1 MNIATTMT
9 PGTDLLAAVEKDT
22 SVVLVNAEA
31 FEAWLID
38 LRAKVEGLDS
48 DVSVRKNREAIRE
61 AAAEIGRKKA
71 SVERDR
77 LRLTKE
83 WRDLTAKVNAAGKD
97 INEKLE
103 GLQAEVRQPLTVW
116 EEREKLRISNC
127 ERLIA
132 EIKASAIVT
141 LEDTAEAVRDRGTEV
156 YLTKIDAAQFGDM
169 YENAMQARSDT
180 IGALKL
186 ALDRLTREEAER
198 AELARF
204 RAAEAEREAKEAE
217 QREKAE
223 REAAE
228 LAEIERQKARVAAEE
243 QARKDREAQI
253 AKDAADRAEREM
265 ARIHEEAL
273 QEERD
278 RLAVIERHHAAHLA
292 QLALEKE
299 EREQAE
305 ADRIAAK
312 AKADAE
318 EARLAKNRAHRAQY
332 MGEAKIAIMAAANA
346 GHAVER
352 PITEAAAVAIVR
364 AIVAG
369 SIPHIALDFR
379 A

>member
-1 MNIATTMT
+1 MNAPTTMT

-83 WRDLTAKVNAAGKD
+83 WRDLTSKVNAAGKD

-116 EEREKLRISNC
+116 EASEKERTTQCDEMIARIKH
-127 ERLIA
+127 A
-132 EIKASAIVT
+132 ATVT
-141 LEDTAEAVRDRGTEV
+141 LEDTSETVRARGATIYETKEVITEAFYQDR
-156 YLTKIDAAQFGDM
+156 
-169 YENAMQARSDT
+169 YEDAMQARSDT
-180 IGALKL
+180 IGVLKL
-186 ALDRLTREEAER
+186 ALDRLNREEQER
-198 AELARF
+198 AELARL
-204 RAAEAEREAKEAE
+204 RAAEAEREAKEAV

-243 QARKDREAQI
+243 QALKEREERI
-253 AKDAADRAEREM
+253 AHEARDKAERE
-265 ARIHEEAL
+265 AL
-273 QEERD
+273 QRHEAELQLERD
-278 RLAVIERHHAAHLA
+278 KALAIERQHEAHLA
-292 QLALEKE
+292 QLEI
-299 EREQAE
+299 ERQQRERQAE
-305 ADRIAAK
+305 EDRKREANKAHQKRVMGAAK
-312 AKADAE
+312 VAIMGLGVSEADA
-318 EARLAKNRAHRAQY
+318 
-332 MGEAKIAIMAAANA
+332 IAVVKAIFA
-346 GHAVER
+346 GDI
-352 PITEAAAVAIVR
+352 PNI
-364 AIVAG
+364 
-369 SIPHIALDFR
+369 SIRF
-379 A
+379 